1 MNRFRY
7 FALAAAAVGI
17 GCRGPDAAGW
27 LHERAR
33 QEERSA
39 AASRVPHDFRF
50 TDKRES
56 SGITFKNQIVDDAGK
71 TYKLVHYDH
80 GSGICAADV
89 DGDKRPDLY
98 FLTQLGSNEL
108 WRNLGDGRFENI
120 TARAGIP
127 MVDAIAVGC
136 AFADIDNDGDPD
148 LFVTTVRH
156 GNRLFENQGNG
167 TFRDITTAAG
177 VGYIGHSAGAVF
189 FDYDRD
195 GRVDLFVA
203 NVGRFTSDVRG
214 AGGYFIGL
222 DDAFLGHLHP
232 DRAEASLLYRNLG
245 GNRFRDVTRELRL
258 NDLSWSGD
266 ATALDAN
273 DDGFADLYILD
284 MQGTNHLWLNEGGKR
299 FRDATFSYFRRM
311 PWGGMG
317 AKVFDANGDGRLDLF
332 LTSMHSD
339 MWGDLAEGD
348 WQGEAKKADWTQVP
362 PQMIPGGKSMLIFG
376 NALYANLGNGQ
387 FQEVSDSLGVETY
400 WPWGPSVDDFNADGW
415 DDIFIAAGMN
425 YPFRY
430 GINSLL
436 LNEQGRRFLPMEFV
450 LGIEPRAGGATEQVW
465 FTLQCDGADR
475 GNPLCQDCRHS
486 PSMKIQCRAEGA
498 GRVAVTGA
506 LGSRSSVALDLD
518 GDGDLDLVTNEF
530 NAGPQVLRSD
540 LAQRQQVRFLK
551 VVPRTL
557 GTQVTAILRD
567 GRRILKVYDGK
578 SGYLSQSD
586 LPLYFGLATADT
598 IASLEVR
605 WPNGKTRTLPGP
617 IAAGATLDV
626 VDQ

>member
-50 TDKRES
+50 SDKRES

-98 FLTQLGSNEL
+98 FVTQLGSNEL

-195 GRVDLFVA
+195 GRIDLFVA

-222 DDAFLGHLHP
+222 DDAF
-232 DRAEASLLYRNLG
+232 
-245 GNRFRDVTRELRL
+245 
-258 NDLSWSGD
+258 
-266 ATALDAN
+266 
-273 DDGFADLYILD
+273 
-284 MQGTNHLWLNEGGKR
+284 
-299 FRDATFSYFRRM
+299 
-311 PWGGMG
+311 
-317 AKVFDANGDGRLDLF
+317 
-332 LTSMHSD
+332 
-339 MWGDLAEGD
+339 
-348 WQGEAKKADWTQVP
+348 
-362 PQMIPGGKSMLIFG
+362 
-376 NALYANLGNGQ
+376 
-387 FQEVSDSLGVETY
+387 
-400 WPWGPSVDDFNADGW
+400 
-415 DDIFIAAGMN
+415 
-425 YPFRY
+425 
-430 GINSLL
+430 
-436 LNEQGRRFLPMEFV
+436 
-450 LGIEPRAGGATEQVW
+450 
-465 FTLQCDGADR
+465 
-475 GNPLCQDCRHS
+475 
-486 PSMKIQCRAEGA
+486 
-498 GRVAVTGA
+498 
-506 LGSRSSVALDLD
+506 
-518 GDGDLDLVTNEF
+518 
-530 NAGPQVLRSD
+530 
-540 LAQRQQVRFLK
+540 
-551 VVPRTL
+551 
-557 GTQVTAILRD
+557 
-567 GRRILKVYDGK
+567 
-578 SGYLSQSD
+578 
-586 LPLYFGLATADT
+586 
-598 IASLEVR
+598 
-605 WPNGKTRTLPGP
+605 
-617 IAAGATLDV
+617 
-626 VDQ
+626 